1 MKFLIFLVL
10 CIFGATICASTPING
25 PETAIVNG
33 INVANNPGFH
43 VHIHVSKYFNNNLIY
58 FLFFY

>member
-10 CIFGATICASTPING
+10 CIFGATICDSSPVNG

-33 INVANNPGFH
+33 IDVQPATNSAFH
-43 VHIHVSKYFNNNLIY
+43 AHIQLS
-58 FLFFY
+58 